1 MDLGA
6 FITGGKRKIVL
17 NNCERGEDT
26 AILAYKTALESDDLT
41 TSQREVLLSQLQII
55 KVSHNEIK
63 TLRDAL

>member
-6 FITGGKRKIVL
+6 FITGRERKIVL
-17 NNCERGEDT
+17 NNCERGEDA